1 MTGWLRTA
9 WRNPK
14 LPFRRHFVVF
24 TLISIFALAQLTWWS
39 IFQAKEGLRLIETQ
53 EGYWQQQIVVA
64 YVQRSSGDEG
74 FNEWL
79 DLIFPDLEVAPNN
92 TIQVKAAARE
102 KLTNFVYSRTRMFI
116 SEGAF
121 FGFLVLIGVL
131 YMLRT
136 LREEIDIEH
145 RQSVFLAATS
155 HELKTPLTSLR
166 MYVDTLSAREFPPA
180 KRTEILETMSVDLDR
195 LNDLI
200 DRLLQAQKVLTP
212 GIGLPLERV
221 DISEETVRAV
231 SELAHR
237 IEFAGK
243 HRLNVD
249 TEYGLM
255 ALADPR
261 RWQLVVKNLV
271 DNAVKYSPNGGMI
284 DVFLVHQN
292 GKIELTVSDEGQGF
306 EADEG
311 ARIFE
316 RFYRI
321 GNEDTRRA
329 QGVGLGLYLVRE
341 IVHSMKGTVSAR
353 SQGLGKGSQFIVT
366 IPALKSEQNA

>member
-1 MTGWLRTA
+1 MIGWLRTA

-24 TLISIFALAQLTWWS
+24 TLISFFALAQLSWWS
-39 IFQAKEGLRLIETQ
+39 IFQAKEGRRLLETQ

-74 FNEWL
+74 FKEWL
-79 DLIFPDLEVAPNN
+79 DLIFPDLEVASNN
-92 TIQVKAAARE
+92 TIQVKTAARD
-102 KLTNFVYSRTRMFI
+102 KLTNFVNSRTRMFI

-121 FGFLVLIGVL
+121 FGFIVLIGVL

-166 MYVDTLSAREFPPA
+166 MYVDTLSVREFPPP
-180 KRTEILETMSVDLDR
+180 KRAEILETMSVDLDR

-212 GIGLPLERV
+212 GTGLPFERT

-231 SELAHR
+231 SDLAHR

-243 HRLNVD
+243 HQLNVD

-284 DVFLVHQN
+284 DVFLVNRN

-306 EADEG
+306 TPDEG

-321 GNEDTRRA
+321 GNEDTRRT

-341 IVHSMKGTVSAR
+341 IVHSMKGTVAAR

>member
-1 MTGWLRTA
+1 M
-9 WRNPK
+9 
-14 LPFRRHFVVF
+14 F
-24 TLISIFALAQLTWWS
+24 TLISIFAVAQLTWWS
-39 IFQAKEGLRLIETQ
+39 VFQYQEGQRLLETQ
-53 EGYWQQQIVVA
+53 DGYWNQQIVVA
-64 YVQRSSGDEG
+64 YVQRSSMETG
-74 FNEWL
+74 FEEWL
-79 DLIFPDLEVAPNN
+79 AETFPDLEVAASGS
-92 TIQVKAAARE
+92 IQVKQQAHDE
-102 KLTNFVYSRTRMFI
+102 KEQFVDSRTRMFI

-121 FGFLVLIGVL
+121 FGFIVLIGVL

-180 KRTEILETMSVDLDR
+180 KRAEILETMSVDLDR

-200 DRLLQAQKVLTP
+200 DRLLQAQRVLTP
-212 GIGLPLERV
+212 GAELPLERI
-221 DISEETVRAV
+221 DISEETVRSV
-231 SELAHR
+231 SELSRR
-237 IEFAGK
+237 IEFAGR

-255 ALADPR
+255 AMADPR
-261 RWQLVVKNLV
+261 RWQLVVKNLI

-284 DVFLVHQN
+284 DVFLARRDN
-292 GKIELTVSDEGQGF
+292 KIELAVSDTGQGF
-306 EADEG
+306 EPEEA

-321 GNEDTRRA
+321 GDEDTRTA

-341 IVHSMKGTVSAR
+341 MVQSMGGTVAAR
-353 SQGLGKGSQFIVT
+353 SQGPGKGSQFIVS
-366 IPALKSEQNA
+366 IPALAGDQNA

>member
-1 MTGWLRTA
+1 MIGWLRNA

-14 LPFRRHFVVF
+14 LPFRRHFVIF
-24 TLISIFALAQLTWWS
+24 ALISVFALAQLAWWS
-39 IFQAKEGLRLIETQ
+39 IFQAKEGRRLIETQ

-64 YVQRSSGDEG
+64 YVQRASGDANFE
-74 FNEWL
+74 EWL
-79 DLIFPDLEVAPNN
+79 GKTFPDLEVVSDNL
-92 TIQVKAAARE
+92 IQVKSAARV
-102 KLTNFVYSRTRMFI
+102 KLNRFVNSRTRMLI

-121 FGFLVLIGVL
+121 FGLLVLIGVL

-136 LREEIDIEH
+136 LREEIDMEH
-145 RQSVFLAATS
+145 RQSVFLAAMS
-155 HELKTPLTSLR
+155 HELKTPLTSLK

-180 KRTEILETMSVDLDR
+180 KRLEILETMSVDLDR

-200 DRLLQAQKVLTP
+200 DRLLQAQKVLSP
-212 GIGLPLERV
+212 GSSLPLEKT

-231 SELAHR
+231 TELSHR

-249 TEYGLM
+249 TEFGLM
-255 ALADPR
+255 AMADPR

-271 DNAVKYSPNGGMI
+271 DNAVKYSPDGGMI
-284 DVFLVHQN
+284 DVFLSHRD

-306 EADEG
+306 NPDEAS
-311 ARIFE
+311 RIFD

-321 GNEDTRRA
+321 GNEDTRKA

-341 IVHSMKGTVSAR
+341 IVTSMSGTVAAR
-353 SQGLGKGSQFIVT
+353 SPGPGKGSQFIVT
-366 IPALKSEQNA
+366 IPALKDTQSA